1 MEGRKTG
8 CDTFN
13 ENQIALP
20 LQQVTKKCRRQ
31 GALAYKIITVHCV
44 CSDGSSVTYFEF
56 NLKTLKR
63 FNMGT

>member
-44 CSDGSSVTYFEF
+44 CSVTYFEF